1 MVVYSKRSEIER
13 VQFPASFALIELIK
27 KTRLTFEFSD
37 SKTKFLTPSL
47 LPFFFP
53 LNFRVSDRS
62 RIARVRFRFIH
73 RSRDQQRTLI
83 SVLIYMRVSSESW
96 LHFYSSKKEQ
106 QKKKKRKN
114 NNHPSFIFDTDF
126 QLCFTR
132 KGTRKVSLS
141 SSKGLKINQAPR
153 RSTGWTGYYFYS
165 P

>member
-96 LHFYSSKKEQ
+96 LHSSKKEQ
-106 QKKKKRKN
+106 KKKKEKITTIPR
-114 NNHPSFIFDTDF
+114 SSSTRIFNF
-126 QLCFTR
+126 
-132 KGTRKVSLS
+132 VSLERELEKS
-141 SSKGLKINQAPR
+141 LFHLR
-153 RSTGWTGYYFYS
+153 RD
-165 P
+165 